1 MVSGEAIPAVP
12 PVSDAKAISP
22 DGARLWLTCHAALQ
36 QVVDGDTLRC
46 LADVGRAYLPVRV
59 RLARVNAPEL
69 RSEDAGERERA
80 RAAAAWLTEKLAG
93 LPTKGFPLTL
103 HVYGADDWDRW
114 VAEVELPDGTNLS
127 DALLAAGHA
136 KPYAPR
142 LAQSDVSTES
152 AETDMTTQNLATN
165 ATNATNATEA
175 ASPLQ
180 PVSPVLPPPG
190 PLARVLGPTA
200 GPSAGNVR
208 AIIAILSVV
217 ALHGLAVLLLMRN
230 DPAYRDAT
238 LALIS
243 ALTAADVGFASSYF
257 GKRQADGA

>member
-1 MVSGEAIPAVP
+1 VSMVGVAGAAAV
-12 PVSDAKAISP
+12 
-22 DGARLWLTCHAALQ
+22 RLTCPAALER
-36 QVVDGDTLRC
+36 VVDGDTLRC

-69 RSEDAGERERA
+69 KSADAGERERA
-80 RAAAAWLTEKLAG
+80 RAAAAWLKQTLAA

-136 KPYAPR
+136 RPYAPR
-142 LAQSDVSTES
+142 LMHSDVSMES
-152 AETDMTTQNLATN
+152 MENDMTAQNQLDPN
-165 ATNATNATEA
+165 
-175 ASPLQ
+175 PQ
-180 PVSPVLPPPG
+180 PIPPAPPAPPG
-190 PLARVLGPTA
+190 FLARALGPTA
-200 GPSAGNVR
+200 GPASGNVR

-238 LALIS
+238 LALLS

-257 GKRQADGA
+257 GKRQGDGA

>member
-1 MVSGEAIPAVP
+1 VQASADVSVPEATLPSTP
-12 PVSDAKAISP
+12 PPSTGKRAQA
-22 DGARLWLTCHAALQ
+22 WLTCQATVQ

-69 RSEDAGERERA
+69 KSADAGERERA
-80 RAAAAWLTEKLAG
+80 RAAAAWLKQTLAA

-136 KPYAPR
+136 RPYAPR
-142 LAQSDVSTES
+142 LMQSDVSMES
-152 AETDMTTQNLATN
+152 MENDMTAQNQLDPN
-165 ATNATNATEA
+165 
-175 ASPLQ
+175 PQ
-180 PVSPVLPPPG
+180 PIPPAPVEPAPPAPPG
-190 PLARVLGPTA
+190 FLARALGPTA

-208 AIIAILSVV
+208 AIIAILGVV
-217 ALHGLAVLLLMRN
+217 ALHGLAVLLLVRN

-238 LALIS
+238 LALLS

-257 GKRQADGA
+257 GKRQGDGA